1 MKMKHHPRKNK
12 FSLSLAVIFTAL
24 LFTPNFLGLSL
35 KIDHSYSLKDAM
47 SQSEQIVFSNLNSNF
62 LGIKE
67 FGQVEII
74 SKSPWHEISWM
85 VIGIII
91 TIAIM
96 GPYFG
101 LLGIRFLKDQP
112 LNKQSIINKLS
123 RDCTKNQI
131 MFFLAWIAH
140 ILIAKYI
147 EHPDNWTLYLQLT
160 KFMSYVNE
168 ALFLHGMLYVC
179 LIGALRLY
187 TIVYQVLDPF
197 EDWFEEDEDTP
208 VLLIRLII
216 SALVIA
222 YIGFISLI
230 SATPTVFYKLTE
242 KDSNLFDVS
251 WKSQLK
257 LGFNITCCVIAITL
271 FTAGKI
277 IQRKKDDAAKV
288 QVSMSSSGNEA
299 NGANETSYY
308 VSYVSIMYLSST
320 SLLFIIIVL
329 VYLGIIYVNIWWG
342 IAMLLA
348 VQGVVMPIVFLAL
361 NLTFRDYCWRR
372 FRGDLNNIM
381 IWTKRYERTIKQH
394 NSRVSPLQ

>member
-1 MKMKHHPRKNK
+1 MEMKHHYRTTK
-12 FSLSLAVIFTAL
+12 FRFSFRVVFTAL
-24 LFTPNFLGLSL
+24 LFTPNYLGLSL
-35 KIDHSYSLKDAM
+35 KIDRPDSFKDTFHR
-47 SQSEQIVFSNLNSNF
+47 SEAFIFSNLDSNSME
-62 LGIKE
+62 IKD
-67 FGQVEII
+67 FGELKII
-74 SKSPWHEISWM
+74 SSSPWHEISWT

-101 LLGIRFLKDQP
+101 LLGLRFLKDQP

-123 RDCTKNQI
+123 RDCTKNQV
-131 MFFLAWIAH
+131 MFLLGWIAY

-147 EHPDNWTLYLQLT
+147 EDPDNWTHYLKLT
-160 KFMSYVNE
+160 KFMSYANE
-168 ALFLHGMLYVC
+168 ALFFHGMLYVC

-271 FTAGKI
+271 FMAGKI
-277 IQRKKDDAAKV
+277 IQRKKDDAAKA
-288 QVSMSSSGNEA
+288 QVSMSSSGNES

>member
-1 MKMKHHPRKNK
+1 MKMKHHPGKYKFR
-12 FSLSLAVIFTAL
+12 FSLVVIYTAL
-24 LFTPNFLGLSL
+24 LFTPNYLGLSL
-35 KIDHSYSLKDAM
+35 KIDHPNSQKDTMYRSEAFVFPNPDYNSL
-47 SQSEQIVFSNLNSNF
+47 E
-62 LGIKE
+62 IKE
-67 FGQVEII
+67 FGELKVI
-74 SKSPWHEISWM
+74 SRSPWHEISWT

-101 LLGIRFLKDQP
+101 LLGLRFLKDQP

-131 MFFLAWIAH
+131 MFLLVWIAY
-140 ILIAKYI
+140 IIIAKYI
-147 EHPDNWTLYLQLT
+147 EDPDNLTLYLNLT
-160 KFMSYVNE
+160 KFMSYTNE
-168 ALFLHGMLYVC
+168 ALFLHGMLYVL
-179 LIGALRLY
+179 LIGSLRLY

-230 SATPTVFYKLTE
+230 SATPTLFYKLTE

-288 QVSMSSSGNEA
+288 QVSMSSSGNEV
-299 NGANETSYY
+299 NGSNETSYY

-348 VQGVVMPIVFLAL
+348 VQGVGMPIVFLAL
-361 NLTFRDYCWRR
+361 NLTFREYCWRR
-372 FRGDLNNIM
+372 LRGDLNNIM
-381 IWTKRYERTIKQH
+381 IWIKRYETTFKRH